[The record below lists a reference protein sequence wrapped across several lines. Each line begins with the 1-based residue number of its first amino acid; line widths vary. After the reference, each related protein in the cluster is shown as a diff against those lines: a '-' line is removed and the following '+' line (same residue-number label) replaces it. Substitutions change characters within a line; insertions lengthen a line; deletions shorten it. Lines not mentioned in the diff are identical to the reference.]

1 MGGEN
6 SITATGDYWVT
17 DDTAW
22 RRRRWTV
29 RYDYVETPLGRM
41 LVMSDAGRLVGLHFR
56 EDRHQPMPEQAW
68 TRDSGDAVIE
78 RTRYQLAEY
87 FAGTRREFDV
97 PMEPRGTPF
106 QQRVWTVLTEIP
118 YGTTTTYGRM
128 ARRLGQPTATRAVG
142 AANGRNPISILVPC
156 HRAIGAD
163 GSLTGYA
170 GGLER
175 KKALL
180 ELEQAWGTRTGDLFA

>member
-1 MGGEN
+1 M
-6 SITATGDYWVT
+6 
-17 DDTAW
+17 
-22 RRRRWTV
+22 

-56 EDRHQPMPEQAW
+56 EDRHQPMLEQAW